1 MVTFGKP
8 ELLKCIELKRNIDM
22 PIRGIPEPL
31 SEVLKNVN
39 VGTREVNQR
48 RGNIYYFKTTGM
60 SSIQVV
66 IGTSITVTR
75 VLDGSTD
82 FVGYNVLTNKV
93 THTYK
98 WSGYKTITYEF
109 DLART
114 EEERFMLSTI
124 NPANYPDLDAFLL
137 ILKLYNEANE
147 KAKEYDRIMYERRK
161 ERSQKSYDLYE
172 SYIHRSK

>member
-1 MVTFGKP
+1 
-8 ELLKCIELKRNIDM
+8 M
-22 PIRGIPEPL
+22 PIRGVPEPL
-31 SEVLKNVN
+31 MEVIKHVRI
-39 VGTREVNQR
+39 GDREVNLR
-48 RGNIYYFKTTGM
+48 RGNIYYFKTSEM
-60 SSIQVV
+60 SSVQIV
-66 IGTSITVTR
+66 IGTSIMITR

-98 WSGYKTITYEF
+98 WSGYKTIKYEF

-137 ILKLYNEANE
+137 ILKLYNEANQ
-147 KAKEYDRIMYERRK
+147 KAKDYDRIMYERRK
-161 ERSQKSYDLYE
+161 ERAQKSYDLYD
-172 SYIHRSK
+172 SPYVKYSKGSK